1 MTEPQV
7 SPQISPERGPSPRAN
22 RPPLAVR
29 ALRKLWRLAVDRPY
43 RNMMW
48 LHWRQP
54 ASAFQPYNDTKP
66 NRYPRIFEFVR
77 RLLGAQSELRIL
89 SFGCSTGDEAF
100 SLRRYFPHSA
110 IKGIDLNAGNIEV
123 ARARLA
129 RDPDA
134 MLSFENA
141 DSTTAEPAAAYD
153 AIFCMAV
160 LRHGDL
166 ALPGVTRCDHL
177 IRFEDFATMIA
188 DFSRCL
194 KPGGLLIIRHSN
206 FRLRDTP
213 TSAAFATVLSVP
225 TKATKGKTPLFG
237 PDNKLLAGVDY
248 PDTVF
253 RKIAPAERRS

>member
-1 MTEPQV
+1 V
-7 SPQISPERGPSPRAN
+7 
-22 RPPLAVR
+22 
-29 ALRKLWRLAVDRPY
+29 LRKLWRLAADRPY

-48 LHWRQP
+48 LRWRQP
-54 ASAFQPYNDTKP
+54 ANAFQPYNDTQP
-66 NRYPRIFEFVR
+66 DRYPRIFEFVQHQ
-77 RLLGAQSELRIL
+77 LGAQSELRIL
-89 SFGCSTGDEAF
+89 SFGCSTGEEVF
-100 SLRRYFPHSA
+100 SLRRYFSQAA
-110 IKGIDLNAGNIEV
+110 IKGIDVNTGNIEV

-141 DSTTAEPAAAYD
+141 DSTTAEAAAAYD

-166 ALPGVTRCDHL
+166 GLPGVTRCDHL
-177 IRFEDFATMIA
+177 VRFADFATMVA

-194 KPGGLLIIRHSN
+194 KPGGLLVIRHSN
-206 FRLRDTP
+206 FRLCDTP

-225 TKATKGKTPLFG
+225 TKAIKGKTPLFG
-237 PDNKLLAGVDY
+237 PDNKLLAGIDY

-253 RKIAPAERRS
+253 RKTAPAERRS